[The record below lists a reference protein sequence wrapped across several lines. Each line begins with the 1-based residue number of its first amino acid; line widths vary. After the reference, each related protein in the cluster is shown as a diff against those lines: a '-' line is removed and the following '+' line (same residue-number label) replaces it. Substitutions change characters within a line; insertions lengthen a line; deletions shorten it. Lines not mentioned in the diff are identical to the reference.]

1 LRCLKGERLSF
12 DMAADRTLSDWGA
25 EMTDWTITKCDPADL
40 AEVADLVNAAYRG
53 EGGQTGWTSEVG
65 MVDGQR
71 TTAAALKEDFATS
84 AAASILVLRDATDLL
99 ACARVERTTGI
110 RGQSICDIGMLA
122 VRPGAQDRGLGRAML
137 HRAEAEG
144 IGMGAQV
151 ARMTV
156 VSVRES
162 LIAWYER
169 HGYRRTGETERFPY
183 EDARFGAPVRSDL
196 EFVVLEKPL
205 GVPPSA

>member
-1 LRCLKGERLSF
+1 
-12 DMAADRTLSDWGA
+12 
-25 EMTDWTITKCDPADL
+25 MTNWTISICDSADL
-40 AEVADLVNAAYRG
+40 AGIADLVNAAYRG

-71 TTAAALKEDFATS
+71 TTIAALKHDL
-84 AAASILVLRDATDLL
+84 AASDAVSILVLRDAKDLL
-99 ACARVERTTGI
+99 ACVRLEQTTGI
-110 RGQSICDIGMLA
+110 HGQTICYIGMLA
-122 VRPGAQDRGLGRAML
+122 VRPGAQDRGLGRVML
-137 HRAEAEG
+137 DRAEAEG
-144 IGMGAQV
+144 IAMGAHV

-183 EDARFGAPVRSDL
+183 ADARFGEPLRSDL

-205 GVPPSA
+205 AVPLRV

>member
-1 LRCLKGERLSF
+1 VTLRILRRSPTWSTPPIAAKAAKRDGPARSGWWTVNGRLP
-12 DMAADRTLSDWGA
+12 RLLR
-25 EMTDWTITKCDPADL
+25 K
-40 AEVADLVNAAYRG
+40 
-53 EGGQTGWTSEVG
+53 TS
-65 MVDGQR
+65 
-71 TTAAALKEDFATS
+71 
-84 AAASILVLRDATDLL
+84 VLRDATDLL

-110 RGQSICDIGMLA
+110 RGQSICYIGMLA

-156 VSVRES
+156 VSVREG

>member
-1 LRCLKGERLSF
+1 LKL
-12 DMAADRTLSDWGA
+12 AADRTPSDFGA
-25 EMTDWTITKCDPADL
+25 EMTGWTITICDPAGL

-53 EGGQTGWTSEVG
+53 EGGQAGWTNEVG

-71 TTAAALKEDFATS
+71 TTFAALKEDLAAS
-84 AAASILVLRDATDLL
+84 DAASILVLRDEKDLL
-99 ACARVERTTGI
+99 ACVRLERTTAI
-110 RGQSICDIGMLA
+110 HGQTICHIGMLA
-122 VRPGAQDRGLGRAML
+122 VRPGAQDRGFGRLML
-137 HRAEAEG
+137 QRAEAEA
-144 IGMGAQV
+144 IALGAQA

-183 EDARFGAPVRSDL
+183 QDARFGAPLRSDL

-205 GVPPSA
+205 AAAPGT